1 MVFGS
6 ESNGPGFL
14 RSENM
19 APPHYSVQNNKIKM
33 EKLNAELKDMVEFA
47 TEKWTQ
53 LKIETNERLNKNRI
67 VKKWKE
73 NDIVFVLDRLQ
84 IPGNPRPLKLKF
96 NPSPYLVVRCLYST
110 SLLRRISDGF
120 MALYANDHIKKYSGA
135 DPIFAT
141 LPAEINKILLND
153 FQNFLAEDFS
163 TITKFDTMEIPNGIQ
178 LYNPSDETV
187 TYEDEETRETGQD
200 EIINKI
206 NRIEPLQVEFSPEE
220 PFDNDTTQIVPTK
233 NDLPARSLIEKDLL
247 DLQNVKNQNQEDHF
261 EQNENNPEQDLDE
274 DDPPNEL
281 QGRQLRTKR
290 KKTVKFDP
298 STFPQRRGY
307 K

>member
-1 MVFGS
+1 
-6 ESNGPGFL
+6 
-14 RSENM
+14 
-19 APPHYSVQNNKIKM
+19 
-33 EKLNAELKDMVEFA
+33 MVEFA

-53 LKIETNERLNKNRI
+53 LKMETNERLNKNRI

-84 IPGNPRPLKLKF
+84 IPGNPRPLKLRF

-120 MALYANDHIKKYSGA
+120 LALYSNDHLKKYSGA

-178 LYNPSDETV
+178 LYDPSDETV
-187 TYEDEETRETGQD
+187 TYEDEEIRETGQD

-206 NRIEPLQVEFSPEE
+206 NRIEPLQDEFSPEE

-233 NDLPARSLIEKDLL
+233 IDLPARSLIEKDLL
-247 DLQNVKNQNQEDHF
+247 DLQNNTDQDQEDDLK
-261 EQNENNPEQDLDE
+261 QNEINTEQDSDE
-274 DDPPNEL
+274 DDPTEEL

-298 STFPQRRGY
+298 STFPQRRGP

>member
-1 MVFGS
+1 M
-6 ESNGPGFL
+6 
-14 RSENM
+14 
-19 APPHYSVQNNKIKM
+19 
-33 EKLNAELKDMVEFA
+33 
-47 TEKWTQ
+47 
-53 LKIETNERLNKNRI
+53 ETNERLNKNRI

-84 IPGNPRPLKLKF
+84 IPGNPRPLKLRF

-120 MALYANDHIKKYSGA
+120 MALYSNDHLKKYSGA

-178 LYNPSDETV
+178 LYDPSDETV
-187 TYEDEETRETGQD
+187 TYEDEEIRETGQD
-200 EIINKI
+200 ETINKI
-206 NRIEPLQVEFSPEE
+206 NRIEPLQDEFSPEE

-233 NDLPARSLIEKDLL
+233 IDLPARSLIEKDLQ
-247 DLQNVKNQNQEDHF
+247 DLQNDNKQNQEDDF
-261 EQNENNPEQDLDE
+261 EQNENNPEQDSDE

-298 STFPQRRGY
+298 STFPQRRGL